1 MANPCVAVPAVG
13 SKLSHSSRGCAQA
26 AASTCQGPGR
36 NTGSAPARFKPSSPT
51 SNIKVGS
58 VVTQSRRMS
67 PTLHVGLRRLLAG
80 SPEQSVPH
88 LVGRPEQLRR
98 THHVEGAWPRQC
110 DLHRL

>member
-13 SKLSHSSRGCAQA
+13 SKLSHSSRGCAHA
-26 AASTCQGPGR
+26 AASTGQGPGR

-67 PTLHVGLRRLLAG
+67 PALHVDRRLLAG

-88 LVGRPEQLRR
+88 LVGRREQLWR
-98 THHVEGAWPRQC
+98 THHVEGA
-110 DLHRL
+110 